1 MIGSYE
7 ILCLTIS
14 QNEQLILGQSL
25 KNPKNRFSI
34 FTFIFVKTLFQLGL
48 PALVL
53 QSDVRTS
60 RHQKQQKL
68 FRVYL
73 RILQCIARAA
83 LN

>member
-1 MIGSYE
+1 MIGSHE
-7 ILCLTIS
+7 ILCLTVS

-60 RHQKQQKL
+60 HQKQQKL
-68 FRVYL
+68 LRANL
-73 RILQCIARAA
+73 RILQCIAREA